1 MGTWRDW
8 SLKEVSKFPLI
19 FYKLRRKSGLWLQI
33 FSILHP
39 SRRQIP
45 ISTSYVSIWIGFFQ
59 LTKKTRWWQ
68 LKYFLFSSRSL
79 GVHDPIWLIFFK
91 WVGSTTTKK
100 MSSEKWVLCQWG
112 GYLAELEAS
121 LFSEGLHTLGEKPS
135 GSEMKGRKKTNK
147 PCGMVAKQVLLGS
160 KDEHRD
166 FWSHISFIYIYI
178 YLYIYIYII
187 ILCLIKCMYISYVF
201 GTRMNQRRGKVYL
214 QRRRNL

>member
-1 MGTWRDW
+1 M
-8 SLKEVSKFPLI
+8 
-19 FYKLRRKSGLWLQI
+19 
-33 FSILHP
+33 
-39 SRRQIP
+39 
-45 ISTSYVSIWIGFFQ
+45 
-59 LTKKTRWWQ
+59 
-68 LKYFLFSSRSL
+68 
-79 GVHDPIWLIFFK
+79 
-91 WVGSTTTKK
+91 
-100 MSSEKWVLCQWG
+100 
-112 GYLAELEAS
+112 AELEAS

-166 FWSHISFIYIYI
+166 FGHIISFIYI
-178 YLYIYIYII
+178 YIYIYII